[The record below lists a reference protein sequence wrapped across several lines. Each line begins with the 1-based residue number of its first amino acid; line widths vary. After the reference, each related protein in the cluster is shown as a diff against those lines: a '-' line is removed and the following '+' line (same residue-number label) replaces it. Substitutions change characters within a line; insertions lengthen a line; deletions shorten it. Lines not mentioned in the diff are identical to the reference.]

1 MIRAKPVETAWE
13 LAACFRIRE
22 IVFVD
27 EQRVPLDLERDEYDA
42 AALHF
47 VALDGAVAV
56 GAGRVVLKDAGATA
70 KIGRVAVLADKRGLG
85 LGALLLATMEA
96 DPALAGVDRFMLEA
110 QVHAIGFYERLGY
123 RVASDEFMDAGIPH
137 RRMEKRQAGR

>member
-1 MIRAKPVETAWE
+1 MIKAQRVETAGE

-22 IVFVD
+22 IVFVT
-27 EQRVPLDLERDEYDA
+27 EQHVPLELERDEYDA

-47 VALDGAVAV
+47 IALDGDTPI
-56 GAGRVVLKDAGATA
+56 GTGRVVLKDGGATA

-85 LGALLLATMEA
+85 VGALLLAVMEA
-96 DPALAGVDRFMLEA
+96 DPALAGADRSLLEA
-110 QVHAIGFYERLGY
+110 QVHAVRFYERLGY
-123 RVASDEFMDAGIPH
+123 QVVSETFLDAGIPH